1 MEQFFLLTRGPDGPA
16 LCPARNAFILAT
28 HLTPCTWGRDS
39 GPTQHRCHQPCPA
52 DRSLLSSSALSRRPL
67 AAVIIKGALRTVIAL
82 PLLIDLV
89 TRGRVLVEGSHIG
102 AVWCVRVECRV
113 LVWPLST
120 FVIID
125 PCALECGTNT

>member
-1 MEQFFLLTRGPDGPA
+1 MEEAVCGTVLSV
-16 LCPARNAFILAT
+16 
-28 HLTPCTWGRDS
+28 DS
-39 GPTQHRCHQPCPA
+39 GPGWTGFLPGSQCLHSRNALDALHLGPGQRTDTA
-52 DRSLLSSSALSRRPL
+52 SVSSALSRRPL

-82 PLLIDLV
+82 RLLIDLV